1 MERVLYVV
9 TRERP
14 LRVGYLRTMLG
25 SRSSDGRVVEIKL
38 DERSGE
44 RRRARV
50 AHDPDRRN
58 GERRVQP
65 SLDHDLRSRGFAAVF
80 LSVDD
85 PSWTDAPTPPPV
97 RVWRPRST
105 WRQRVAR
112 AGLRHPVVWWSAIAL
127 LGTLGV
133 VILVARSI
141 P

>member
-14 LRVGYLRTMLG
+14 LLVGYLRTMLG
-25 SRSSDGRVVEIKL
+25 SRSTDGRVVEVKL
-38 DERSGE
+38 DERRGE
-44 RRRARV
+44 RRRAGI

-65 SLDHDLRSRGFAAVF
+65 NLDRDLRSRGFAAVF

-85 PSWTDAPTPPPV
+85 PSWTDGPPPPPAQ
-97 RVWRPRST
+97 VWRPRST
-105 WRQRVAR
+105 WRQRLTR
-112 AGLRHPVVWWSAIAL
+112 AWRPHPVVGWSIIVL
-127 LGTLGV
+127 LGALGV
-133 VILVARSI
+133 AVLVARSI